1 MLDTIKLKIP
11 HLDKLTDQ
19 EFFQFCQD
27 HRDLKIERTHNYE
40 IILISPTSYET
51 GRIENEIQ
59 WQLTNWNKASKL
71 GEVLSPSTGFS
82 LPDGSVFSPDVAWV
96 SRQRDHKLSPNE
108 RNTFPHLCPDFVI
121 ELRSKS
127 DGVGILKEK
136 MNRWILNG
144 CKLGFLIDPFSH
156 TSWIFRSNGEVE
168 QVDGFDKALSGGEI
182 LPGFSL
188 DLNSL

>member
-1 MLDTIKLKIP
+1 MLDSITLKIP

-19 EFFQFCQD
+19 EFFRFCQD

-40 IILISPTSYET
+40 IILMSPTSYES

-59 WQLTNWNKASKL
+59 WQLTSWNKVSKS

-82 LPDGSVFSPDVAWV
+82 LPDGSVFSPVVAWV
-96 SRQRDHKLSPNE
+96 SKQKDHNLSASERD
-108 RNTFPHLCPDFVI
+108 TFPHLCPDFVI

-127 DGVGILKEK
+127 DSVGVLKEK
-136 MNRWILNG
+136 MKRWILNG
-144 CKLGFLIDPFSH
+144 CELAFLIDPFTH
-156 TSWIFRSNGEVE
+156 TSWIFRKNGEVE
-168 QVDGFDKALSGGEI
+168 QVDGFENSLSGEET